1 MAKPSTIDTH
11 AHFFPPSYLDLMEK
25 QGGRCGTSVVRD
37 PQGNIFIQV
46 GLLLR
51 TGPIGPAFH
60 DLDLRIAEMDR
71 EGVDV
76 HVLSLTQPMVY
87 WADDALGLDLCIA
100 FNDAISEAHRRY
112 PSRIFGFATLP
123 MQNPRLALDEL
134 ERAAK
139 LPGIRGVYMATV
151 VRDRD
156 LSDRSFWP
164 VYERCQSLGFP
175 IFLHPMMVNNER
187 MKQYYLINLL
197 GNPFETAIAASHLIY
212 GGVMDAFPTL
222 EVSLPHAGGALPIL
236 RGRLDQGWRIRPEC
250 KHLPRPPSEYLRRFT
265 YDTISY
271 DTGILSE
278 LVKLVGAERV
288 MMGTDYCFDIAY
300 TQPVQVIEQT
310 PGLTEEER
318 SQILGGNARRLLRL
332 TATPTED
339 PSST

>member
-1 MAKPSTIDTH
+1 MASPRTIDTH
-11 AHFFPPSYLDLMEK
+11 AHFFPPNYIDLIARH
-25 QGGRCGTSVVRD
+25 GGRCGTSVARD
-37 PQGNIFIQV
+37 DKGQVFIQV

-51 TGPIGPAFH
+51 TGPIVPAFY
-60 DLDLRIAEMDR
+60 DLDARLAEMDR

-87 WADDALGLDLCIA
+87 WADDQLGLDLCIA
-100 FNDAISEAHRRY
+100 FNDAVSEAHRKH
-112 PSRIFGFATLP
+112 PQRIYGFACLP
-123 MQNPRLALDEL
+123 MQNPRLALEEL

-139 LPGIRGVYMATV
+139 LPGIRGIYMATV

-164 VYERCQSLGFP
+164 VYERCQALGLP

-236 RGRLDQGWRIRPEC
+236 RGRLDQGWLIRPEC
-250 KHLPRPPSEYLRRFT
+250 KHLPRRPSEYLTRFT

-271 DTGILSE
+271 NVDILAD
-278 LVKLVGAERV
+278 LVKLVGAERI

-300 TQPVQVIEQT
+300 TEPVKVVEET
-310 PGLTEEER
+310 PGLNDEQR
-318 SQILGGNARRLLRL
+318 ALILGGNAQRLLKIGS
-332 TATPTED
+332 A
-339 PSST
+339 

>member
-1 MAKPSTIDTH
+1 LATPRTIDTH
-11 AHFFPPSYLDLMEK
+11 AHFFPPEYIDLIAKHGM
-25 QGGRCGTSVVRD
+25 RCGTSVVRD
-37 PQGNIFIQV
+37 DQGRVFIQV

-51 TGPIGPAFH
+51 TGPIVPAFY
-60 DLDLRIAEMDR
+60 DLDARLTEMDR

-87 WADDALGLDLCIA
+87 WADDALGRDLCIA
-100 FNDAISEAHRRY
+100 FNDALSAAHRKH
-112 PSRIFGFATLP
+112 PSRIYGFATLP
-123 MQNPRLALDEL
+123 MQNPSLALAEL
-134 ERAAK
+134 ERASK

-156 LSDRSFWP
+156 LSDHSFWP
-164 VYERCQSLGFP
+164 VYERCQALGLP

-212 GGVMDAFPTL
+212 GGVLDAFPQL

-236 RGRLDQGWRIRPEC
+236 RGRLDQGWLTRAEC
-250 KHLPRPPSEYLRRFT
+250 KHLPRPPSEYLARFT

-271 DTGILSE
+271 NTDILAD
-278 LVKLVGAERV
+278 LVQLVGAERI

-300 TQPVQVIEQT
+300 TEPVQVVEQT
-310 PGLTEEER
+310 PGLSEAQR
-318 SQILGGNARRLLRL
+318 AAILGGNAQRLLRI
-332 TATPTED
+332 D
-339 PSST
+339 

>member
-1 MAKPSTIDTH
+1 MAIPRTIDTH
-11 AHFFPPSYLDLMEK
+11 AHFFPPAYLQLVE
-25 QGGRCGTSVVRD
+25 QHGARCGTSVVRD
-37 PQGNIFIQV
+37 AHGDLFIQV

-51 TGPIGPAFH
+51 TGPIIPAFY
-60 DLDLRIAEMDR
+60 DLDRRIAEMDR

-87 WADDALGLDLCIA
+87 WADDQLGLDLSIA
-100 FNDAISEAHRRY
+100 FNDALSEAHRKH
-112 PSRIFGFATLP
+112 PQRIYGFATLP
-123 MQNPRLALDEL
+123 MQNPRLALEEL
-134 ERAAK
+134 ERAAR

-164 VYERCQSLGFP
+164 VYERCQALGLP

-212 GGVMDAFPTL
+212 GGVMDAFPNL
-222 EVSLPHAGGALPIL
+222 EISLPHAGGALPIL
-236 RGRLDQGWRIRPEC
+236 RGRLDQGWLIRSEC
-250 KHLPRPPSEYLRRFT
+250 KHLPRRPSEYLKRFT

-271 DTGILSE
+271 NVDILSD
-278 LVKLVGAERV
+278 LVKLVGAERI

-300 TQPVQVIEQT
+300 TEPVRVVEQT
-310 PGLTEEER
+310 PGLSEAER
-318 SQILGGNARRLLRL
+318 AQILGGNAQRLLRV
-332 TATPTED
+332 
-339 PSST
+339 S

>member
-1 MAKPSTIDTH
+1 MARPRTIDTH
-11 AHFFPPSYLDLMEK
+11 AHFFPKAYVDLIARH
-25 QGGRCGTSVVRD
+25 GGRCGTSVVRD
-37 PQGNIFIQV
+37 DKGQLFIQV

-51 TGPIGPAFH
+51 TGPILPAFY
-60 DLDLRIAEMDR
+60 DMDARLAEMDR

-87 WADDALGLDLCIA
+87 WADDQLGLDLCIA
-100 FNDAISEAHRRY
+100 FNDAISAAHRAQ
-112 PSRIFGFATLP
+112 PSRIYGFACLP
-123 MQNPRLALDEL
+123 MQNPRLALEEV

-164 VYERCQSLGFP
+164 VYERCEALGMP

-187 MKQYYLINLL
+187 MKQWYLINLL

-212 GGVMDAFPTL
+212 GGVLDAFPRL

-236 RGRLDQGWRIRPEC
+236 RGRLDQGWLIRPEC
-250 KHLPRPPSEYLRRFT
+250 KHLPRPPSEYLTRFT

-271 DTGILSE
+271 NVDILAD
-278 LVKLVGAERV
+278 LVKLVGADRI

-300 TQPVQVIEQT
+300 TEPVQVVERT
-310 PGLTEEER
+310 PGLTDAQR
-318 SQILGGNARRLLRL
+318 AMMLGGNAERLLRL
-332 TATPTED
+332 DAT
-339 PSST
+339 

>member
-1 MAKPSTIDTH
+1 MARPYAIDTH
-11 AHFFPPSYLDLMEK
+11 AHFFPEAYIDLIAK
-25 QGGRCGTSVVRD
+25 HGARCGTTVTKD
-37 PQGNIFIQV
+37 DQGRIFIQV

-51 TGPIGPAFH
+51 TGPIVPAFY
-60 DLDLRIAEMDR
+60 DPEARLAEMDR

-100 FNDAISEAHRRY
+100 FNDAVSEAHRKH
-112 PSRIFGFATLP
+112 PKRIYGFATLP
-123 MQNPRLALDEL
+123 MQNPNLALREL

-164 VYERCQSLGFP
+164 VYARCEALGLP

-212 GGVMDAFPTL
+212 GGVMDAFPNL
-222 EVSLPHAGGALPIL
+222 EVSLPHAGGALTGL
-236 RGRLDQGWRIRPEC
+236 RGRLDQGWHTRPEC
-250 KHLPRPPSEYLRRFT
+250 KHLPRPPSEYLKRFT

-271 DTGILSE
+271 NVDLLSD
-278 LVKLVGAERV
+278 LVKLVGADRV

-300 TQPVQVIEQT
+300 TEPVQIVERT
-310 PGLTEEER
+310 SGLSDAER
-318 SQILGGNARRLLRL
+318 VQILSGNAARLLKL
-332 TATPTED
+332 NNP
-339 PSST
+339 

>member
-1 MAKPSTIDTH
+1 MARPRTIDTH
-11 AHFFPPSYLDLMEK
+11 AHFFPQTYLDLVARH
-25 QGGRCGTSVVRD
+25 GARCGTSVVRD
-37 PQGNIFIQV
+37 DKGQVFIQV

-51 TGPIGPAFH
+51 TGPIVPAFY
-60 DLDLRIAEMDR
+60 DLDLRLAEMDR
-71 EGVDV
+71 EGVNV

-100 FNDAISEAHRRY
+100 FNDAISEAHRKH
-112 PSRIFGFATLP
+112 PQRIYGFACLP
-123 MQNPRLALDEL
+123 MQNPRLALEEL

-164 VYERCQSLGFP
+164 VYERCQALGLP

-212 GGVMDAFPTL
+212 GGVMDTFPQL

-236 RGRLDQGWRIRPEC
+236 RGRLDQGWLIRPEC
-250 KHLPRPPSEYLRRFT
+250 KHLPRRPSEYLARFT

-271 DTGILSE
+271 DAGILAD
-278 LVKLVGAERV
+278 LVKLVGADRI

-300 TQPVQVIEQT
+300 TEPVRVVEQT
-310 PGLTEEER
+310 PGLDDAQR
-318 SQILGGNARRLLRL
+318 AMILGGNAQRLLRIEQ
-332 TATPTED
+332 A
-339 PSST
+339 